1 GDDGNDTVIG
11 GRGNDFASLGA
22 GDDTFV
28 WNPGDG
34 SDTVEGQAGFDT
46 LVFNGANINENIDI
60 SANGSRVRVFRY
72 VANTTMDLNGIER
85 IDFHALGGADN
96 IVINDL
102 SGTDLPAG
110 GVLVDLAGT
119 LGGTAGDGALDTVTV
134 NGTAGDD
141 AIRLFSFNGGQFNGG
156 IGIIGP
162 PARLVVTHQNA
173 THPPIVHRR
182 TRDDPTESP
191 AGVGPP
197 VPPHLHLRRR
207 AGSHGKDRV
216 NGGTGNDLAS
226 LGAGNDTFV
235 WNPGDGSDTV
245 EGQAG
250 FDTLLFNGANIAENI
265 DISANGGRVRF
276 FRDIATITMDL
287 NGVERIDFHALGGAD
302 NI

>member
-119 LGGTAGDGALDTVTV
+119 LGGTAGDGALDTVTA

-156 IGIIGP
+156 IGIIGT
-162 PARLVVTHQNA
+162 PAGIVVTHQDA
-173 THPPIVHRR
+173 TDQLI
-182 TRDDPTESP
+182 
-191 AGVGPP
+191 
-197 VPPHLHLRRR
+197 
-207 AGSHGKDRV
+207 V
-216 NGGTGNDLAS
+216 NGGPR
-226 LGAGNDTFV
+226 NDTIDASPGV
-235 WNPGDGSDTV
+235 APSLALTLNGGARHETIIGSPGDAGLNRGDSHDTV
-245 EGQAG
+245 V
-250 FDTLLFNGANIAENI
+250 
-265 DISANGGRVRF
+265 GG
-276 FRDIATITMDL
+276 
-287 NGVERIDFHALGGAD
+287 
-302 NI
+302 